1 MARTLATKTARIHL
15 RLDAAAK
22 QKLERAA
29 AYSRQSVSNFVL
41 SHALQIAEHV
51 IATHE
56 PIVLSDQDRDVFFEA
71 ILNPPQPNQALRNA
85 LKWYDALNP

>member
-1 MARTLATKTARIHL
+1 MAKTLTTKTERIHL
-15 RLDAAAK
+15 RLDVAAK

-41 SHALQIAEHV
+41 SNALQIAEQV

-56 PIVLSDQDRDVFFEA
+56 PIVLSDHDRDVFFEA
-71 ILNPPQPNQALRNA
+71 ILNPPQPNKALRDA
-85 LKWYDALNP
+85 LKWYDTLNQ